1 MADEREPL
9 DDDYAPGPAES
20 CGFRS
25 TNIRVE
31 PAQIEEAFGY
41 RGGRR
46 YITLHWSRKANQ
58 VFVCDGI
65 GRWSFSGAVGEH

>member
-1 MADEREPL
+1 LADEREPL

-20 CGFRS
+20 GGFWS
-25 TNIRVE
+25 TYFSVE